1 MATQL
6 NMPQMGYDM
15 EEGTVIRWLVDEGS
29 DVAIGDAVAE
39 IETDKAAVDFESPVA
54 GVLLKVL
61 VAEGTTVPVGET
73 IAIVGD
79 AGEDPAAAAAPEP
92 GEADS
97 TDEPDEV
104 PVDPPEAEAPV
115 QSAPEPQVPE
125 PQQERTA
132 MFEDN
137 LRASPVARKL
147 AEERGIDLSLIK
159 GTGPGGRIT
168 RDDVLSFAPEPDEP
182 EPEVAEEAPA
192 EEAAEPEAEMA
203 EEEAPAE
210 EVAEPEAA
218 VEEEA
223 AAEESAEPEAA
234 MEEGPAAEDA
244 DEPEPRWRKSPQP
257 TSPEAAMEEEPAAED
272 ADEPEAAMEEE
283 PAAEDADEPEAAIEE
298 EPAAE
303 DADEPEA
310 AMEEEPAAED
320 ADEPEAAMEEE
331 TAVEEEEAP
340 VEEAEPEDIVPLTRM
355 RRQIARVTVRS
366 KQETPH
372 YYVSAEIDMTE
383 AMSLRKQINA
393 SLEAEGVHVT
403 VNDLVIKA
411 CATALGLHPKFNAS
425 YTDDGIRMND
435 NIDIGIAIAQE
446 AGLIVPAV
454 MGCGG
459 KSLREVSA
467 ASKDVISRANG
478 GTLSAEEY
486 TGGTFSISNM
496 GMFDITSFVAIIL
509 PPQSAMLAVG
519 SVAERAVVRDGKVTV
534 ASIMNATLS
543 ADHRVSDGAEGARF
557 ILEIKRLL
565 ENPLSLV
572 V

>member
-1 MATQL
+1 
-6 NMPQMGYDM
+6 
-15 EEGTVIRWLVDEGS
+15 
-29 DVAIGDAVAE
+29 
-39 IETDKAAVDFESPVA
+39 
-54 GVLLKVL
+54 
-61 VAEGTTVPVGET
+61 
-73 IAIVGD
+73 
-79 AGEDPAAAAAPEP
+79 
-92 GEADS
+92 
-97 TDEPDEV
+97 
-104 PVDPPEAEAPV
+104 
-115 QSAPEPQVPE
+115 
-125 PQQERTA
+125 
-132 MFEDN
+132 
-137 LRASPVARKL
+137 
-147 AEERGIDLSLIK
+147 
-159 GTGPGGRIT
+159 
-168 RDDVLSFAPEPDEP
+168 
-182 EPEVAEEAPA
+182 
-192 EEAAEPEAEMA
+192 MA

-210 EVAEPEAA
+210 EAAAPEA
-218 VEEEA
+218 E
-223 AAEESAEPEAA
+223 
-234 MEEGPAAEDA
+234 
-244 DEPEPRWRKSPQP
+244 
-257 TSPEAAMEEEPAAED
+257 
-272 ADEPEAAMEEE
+272 
-283 PAAEDADEPEAAIEE
+283 I
-298 EPAAE
+298 
-303 DADEPEA
+303 
-310 AMEEEPAAED
+310 
-320 ADEPEAAMEEE
+320 
-331 TAVEEEEAP
+331 EEEAP
-340 VEEAEPEDIVPLTRM
+340 AEEPTEPEAEMEEEAPAEAEVTEEAPAEEEAEPEPGNIEPLTRM

-393 SLEAEGVHVT
+393 SLEAEGVRVT

-425 YTDDGIRMND
+425 YSDEGIRMND

-454 MGCGG
+454 MDCGG
-459 KSLREVSA
+459 KGLREVSA

-519 SVAERAVVRDGKVTV
+519 SVTERAVVCDGEVTV
-534 ASIMNATLS
+534 ASMMNATLS

>member
-1 MATQL
+1 
-6 NMPQMGYDM
+6 MP
-15 EEGTVIRWLVDEGS
+15 EEEAPADETAGPE
-29 DVAIGDAVAE
+29 AEMPEEEAPAEEAAEPVAE
-39 IETDKAAVDFESPVA
+39 IE
-54 GVLLKVL
+54 
-61 VAEGTTVPVGET
+61 
-73 IAIVGD
+73 
-79 AGEDPAAAAAPEP
+79 
-92 GEADS
+92 
-97 TDEPDEV
+97 
-104 PVDPPEAEAPV
+104 
-115 QSAPEPQVPE
+115 
-125 PQQERTA
+125 
-132 MFEDN
+132 
-137 LRASPVARKL
+137 
-147 AEERGIDLSLIK
+147 
-159 GTGPGGRIT
+159 
-168 RDDVLSFAPEPDEP
+168 
-182 EPEVAEEAPA
+182 EEAPA
-192 EEAAEPEAEMA
+192 EEAAEPEAEM

-210 EVAEPEAA
+210 EPAEPEPEVAA
-218 VEEEA
+218 EA
-223 AAEESAEPEAA
+223 AGE
-234 MEEGPAAEDA
+234 M
-244 DEPEPRWRKSPQP
+244 
-257 TSPEAAMEEEPAAED
+257 
-272 ADEPEAAMEEE
+272 
-283 PAAEDADEPEAAIEE
+283 
-298 EPAAE
+298 
-303 DADEPEA
+303 
-310 AMEEEPAAED
+310 
-320 ADEPEAAMEEE
+320 
-331 TAVEEEEAP
+331 
-340 VEEAEPEDIVPLTRM
+340 VPLTRM

-393 SLEAEGVHVT
+393 SLEAEGVRVT

-425 YTDDGIRMND
+425 YSDDGIRMND

-459 KSLREVSA
+459 KSLRETSA

-534 ASIMNATLS
+534 ASMMNTTLS

>member
-15 EEGTVIRWLVDEGS
+15 EEGTVIRWLVQEGS

-79 AGEDPAAAAAPEP
+79 AGEDPAAAAAPPEP
-92 GEADS
+92 EEADS
-97 TDEPDEV
+97 TDEPDEAADDA
-104 PVDPPEAEAPV
+104 PAEETPV
-115 QSAPEPQVPE
+115 QSAAEPQAPE

-147 AEERGIDLSLIK
+147 ADEQGIDLSLIK

-168 RDDVLSFAPEPDEP
+168 RDDVLSFAPEPEEP
-182 EPEVAEEAPA
+182 EPQVEEEAPA
-192 EEAAEPEAEMA
+192 EEAAEPEAEMEQEA
-203 EEEAPAE
+203 PAEEAAEPEPEAEMEEEAPAE
-210 EVAEPEAA
+210 EA
-218 VEEEA
+218 
-223 AAEESAEPEAA
+223 
-234 MEEGPAAEDA
+234 
-244 DEPEPRWRKSPQP
+244 
-257 TSPEAAMEEEPAAED
+257 T
-272 ADEPEAAMEEE
+272 EPEAAMEEE
-283 PAAEDADEPEAAIEE
+283 APAEEAPEPEAEMEQEAPAEE
-298 EPAAE
+298 AA
-303 DADEPEA
+303 EPEA
-310 AMEEEPAAED
+310 EM
-320 ADEPEAAMEEE
+320 
-331 TAVEEEEAP
+331 EEEAP
-340 VEEAEPEDIVPLTRM
+340 AEEAAEPEPEMAEEAPAEEEPEPENIAPLSRM

-383 AMSLRKQINA
+383 AMSLRKQINS

-425 YTDDGIRMND
+425 YSDDGIRMNED
-435 NIDIGIAIAQE
+435 IDIGIAIAQE

-519 SVAERAVVRDGKVTV
+519 SVAERPVVRDGKVEV
-534 ASIMNATLS
+534 ASIMNVTLS

-557 ILEIKRLL
+557 ILEVKRLL

>member
-1 MATQL
+1 
-6 NMPQMGYDM
+6 MPQMGYDM
-15 EEGTVIRWLVDEGS
+15 EEGTVIRWLVEEGAE
-29 DVAIGDAVAE
+29 VALGDAVAE

-79 AGEDPAAAAAPEP
+79 AGEDLAAMDSASED
-92 GEADS
+92 EADS
-97 TDEPDEV
+97 TD
-104 PVDPPEAEAPV
+104 DPEDGVTDAPAAEMAP
-115 QSAPEPQVPE
+115 QSAREPQI
-125 PQQERTA
+125 ERTA

-147 AEERGIDLSLIK
+147 AEEQGIDLSLIK

-168 RDDVLSFAPEPDEP
+168 RDDVLSFTPEPDEP
-182 EPEVAEEAPA
+182 EEEMAEEAPA

-210 EVAEPEAA
+210 EAAEPEPEMAEEEAPAEEAAEPEAEMA
-218 VEEEA
+218 EEEA
-223 AAEESAEPEAA
+223 PAEEAAEPEAEMA
-234 MEEGPAAEDA
+234 
-244 DEPEPRWRKSPQP
+244 
-257 TSPEAAMEEEPAAED
+257 
-272 ADEPEAAMEEE
+272 
-283 PAAEDADEPEAAIEE
+283 
-298 EPAAE
+298 
-303 DADEPEA
+303 
-310 AMEEEPAAED
+310 
-320 ADEPEAAMEEE
+320 
-331 TAVEEEEAP
+331 EEEAP
-340 VEEAEPEDIVPLTRM
+340 AEEAAEPEAEMADEEAPAEEAAEPEAEMAEEEAPAEEAAEPEAEMAEEEAPAEEAAEPETEMAEEEAPAEEAEPGPEAETVEEAAGEMVPLTRM

-383 AMSLRKQINA
+383 AMSLRQQINA
-393 SLEAEGVHVT
+393 SLEAEGVRVT

-411 CATALGLHPKFNAS
+411 CATALKLHPKFNAS
-425 YTDDGIRMND
+425 YSDDGIQMNK
-435 NIDIGIAIAQE
+435 NIDIGIAIAQK

-454 MGCGG
+454 MDCGG
-459 KSLREVSA
+459 KGLREVSA

-519 SVAERAVVRDGKVTV
+519 SVTERAVVRNGQVTV
-534 ASIMNATLS
+534 ASMMNATLS

>member
-1 MATQL
+1 
-6 NMPQMGYDM
+6 MPQMGYDM
-15 EEGTVIRWLVDEGS
+15 EEGTVIRWLIEEGAE
-29 DVAIGDAVAE
+29 VALGDAVAE

-79 AGEDPAAAAAPEP
+79 AGEDPTVTDSAPEETEPAAAPDDSA
-92 GEADS
+92 ADA
-97 TDEPDEV
+97 PA
-104 PVDPPEAEAPV
+104 AETAP
-115 QSAPEPQVPE
+115 QSAAEPQAE

-147 AEERGIDLSLIK
+147 AEEQGIDLSLIK

-168 RDDVLSFAPEPDEP
+168 RDDVLSFAPEPEEP
-182 EPEVAEEAPA
+182 EPEMEEEAPAEAAAEPVAEMEEEEAPA
-192 EEAAEPEAEMA
+192 EEAAEPEAEMPEEEAPAEAAAEPVAEMA

-210 EVAEPEAA
+210 AAAEPVAEMPE
-218 VEEEA
+218 EEAPAEA
-223 AAEESAEPEAA
+223 AAEPVAEMPEEEAPAEVAAEPV
-234 MEEGPAAEDA
+234 AE
-244 DEPEPRWRKSPQP
+244 
-257 TSPEAAMEEEPAAED
+257 
-272 ADEPEAAMEEE
+272 
-283 PAAEDADEPEAAIEE
+283 IEE
-298 EPAAE
+298 EAPAEEAAE
-303 DADEPEA
+303 PV
-310 AMEEEPAAED
+310 AE
-320 ADEPEAAMEEE
+320 M
-331 TAVEEEEAP
+331 EEEEAP
-340 VEEAEPEDIVPLTRM
+340 AEDAAEPEVEEEAPAEEEAEVAEEPAGEMVPLTRM

-383 AMSLRKQINA
+383 AMSLRQQINS
-393 SLEAEGVHVT
+393 SLEAEGVRVT

-425 YTDDGIRMND
+425 YSDDGIWMND

-454 MGCGG
+454 MDCGG
-459 KSLREVSA
+459 KSLRQISA

-519 SVAERAVVRDGKVTV
+519 SVTERAVVRGGKVTV
-534 ASIMNATLS
+534 ASVMNTTLS

>member
-15 EEGTVIRWLVDEGS
+15 EEGTVIRWLVEEGAE
-29 DVAIGDAVAE
+29 VAMGDAVAE

-73 IAIVGD
+73 IAVVGD
-79 AGEDPAAAAAPEP
+79 AGEDPMAVAADSEGEAGPTDAPDDSVAETPAAEPAAP
-92 GEADS
+92 
-97 TDEPDEV
+97 
-104 PVDPPEAEAPV
+104 
-115 QSAPEPQVPE
+115 SAPE

-147 AEERGIDLSLIK
+147 AEEQGIDLSLIK

-182 EPEVAEEAPA
+182 EPSIKEEAPTEPAAEPEAEIAEEAPVEETAEPEAEMEEEAPAEDADEPEAEMPEEEAPAEEAPEPGAEMEEEAPAEEAPEPGAEMPEEEAPA
-192 EEAAEPEAEMA
+192 EEAAEPEAEIEAPAEEAPEPVAEM

-210 EVAEPEAA
+210 EAPEPEAEVA
-218 VEEEA
+218 AEA
-223 AAEESAEPEAA
+223 AGE
-234 MEEGPAAEDA
+234 M
-244 DEPEPRWRKSPQP
+244 
-257 TSPEAAMEEEPAAED
+257 
-272 ADEPEAAMEEE
+272 
-283 PAAEDADEPEAAIEE
+283 
-298 EPAAE
+298 
-303 DADEPEA
+303 
-310 AMEEEPAAED
+310 
-320 ADEPEAAMEEE
+320 
-331 TAVEEEEAP
+331 
-340 VEEAEPEDIVPLTRM
+340 VPLTRM

-383 AMSLRKQINA
+383 AMSLRQQINS
-393 SLEAEGVHVT
+393 SLEAEGVRVT

-425 YTDDGIRMND
+425 YSDDGIRMND

-454 MGCGG
+454 MDCGG
-459 KSLREVSA
+459 KSLRETSA

-534 ASIMNATLS
+534 ASMMNTTLS

>member
-15 EEGTVIRWLVDEGS
+15 EEGTVIRWLVEEGA
-29 DVAIGDAVAE
+29 DVALGDAVAE

-73 IAIVGD
+73 IAVVGD
-79 AGEDPAAAAAPEP
+79 AGEDPMAVAADSEGEAGPTDAPDDSVSDAPAAEPAAP
-92 GEADS
+92 
-97 TDEPDEV
+97 
-104 PVDPPEAEAPV
+104 
-115 QSAPEPQVPE
+115 SASEPQAAE

-147 AEERGIDLSLIK
+147 AEEQGIDLSLIK

-168 RDDVLSFAPEPDEP
+168 RDDVLSFAPEPEEPEPAMDEETADEPVSEMEEEEAPAEDSAEPEAETEEEAPAEEPAEPVAEIEEEAPAEDTAEP
-182 EPEVAEEAPA
+182 EPEAEMPEEEAPA
-192 EEAAEPEAEMA
+192 EEADEPGAEM

-210 EVAEPEAA
+210 EADEPGAEMPEEEAPAEEPAEPEA
-218 VEEEA
+218 
-223 AAEESAEPEAA
+223 
-234 MEEGPAAEDA
+234 
-244 DEPEPRWRKSPQP
+244 
-257 TSPEAAMEEEPAAED
+257 
-272 ADEPEAAMEEE
+272 
-283 PAAEDADEPEAAIEE
+283 
-298 EPAAE
+298 
-303 DADEPEA
+303 
-310 AMEEEPAAED
+310 
-320 ADEPEAAMEEE
+320 E
-331 TAVEEEEAP
+331 TEEEAP
-340 VEEAEPEDIVPLTRM
+340 AEEEAEPEPEVEAEAAGEMVPLTRM

-393 SLEAEGVHVT
+393 SLEAEGVRIT

-425 YTDDGIRMND
+425 YSDDGIRMND

-454 MGCGG
+454 MDCGG
-459 KSLREVSA
+459 KSLRETSA

-534 ASIMNATLS
+534 ASVMNTTLS

>member
-1 MATQL
+1 
-6 NMPQMGYDM
+6 MPQMGYDM
-15 EEGTVIRWLVDEGS
+15 EEGTVIRWLVEEGAE
-29 DVAIGDAVAE
+29 VALGDAVAE

-54 GVLLKVL
+54 GVVLKIL

-79 AGEDPAAAAAPEP
+79 AGEDLTATDSAPDDSAADAPAVE
-92 GEADS
+92 
-97 TDEPDEV
+97 TDP
-104 PVDPPEAEAPV
+104 
-115 QSAPEPQVPE
+115 QSAPE

-147 AEERGIDLSLIK
+147 AEEQGIDLSLIK

-168 RDDVLSFAPEPDEP
+168 RDDVLSFAPEPEEP
-182 EPEVAEEAPA
+182 EPEMKEEAAAEPVAEMAEEEAPAEEAAEPVAEMEEEAPA
-192 EEAAEPEAEMA
+192 EEAAEPEAEMEEEEAPAEDAAEPEAVMEEEAPAEDAAEPEAVMEEEAPAEEAAKPEAEMEEEEAPAKDAAEPEAVMA

-210 EVAEPEAA
+210 DAAEPEA
-218 VEEEA
+218 V
-223 AAEESAEPEAA
+223 
-234 MEEGPAAEDA
+234 M
-244 DEPEPRWRKSPQP
+244 
-257 TSPEAAMEEEPAAED
+257 
-272 ADEPEAAMEEE
+272 
-283 PAAEDADEPEAAIEE
+283 
-298 EPAAE
+298 
-303 DADEPEA
+303 
-310 AMEEEPAAED
+310 
-320 ADEPEAAMEEE
+320 
-331 TAVEEEEAP
+331 
-340 VEEAEPEDIVPLTRM
+340 VPLTRM

-383 AMSLRKQINA
+383 AMSLRQQINS
-393 SLEAEGVHVT
+393 SLEAEGVRIT

-425 YTDDGIRMND
+425 YSDDGILMNE

-454 MGCGG
+454 MGCRG
-459 KSLREVSA
+459 KSLRQVSA

-478 GTLSAEEY
+478 GMLSAEEY

-519 SVAERAVVRDGKVTV
+519 SVADRAVVRDGKVTV
-534 ASIMNATLS
+534 ASVMNTTLS

>member
-1 MATQL
+1 
-6 NMPQMGYDM
+6 MPQMGYDM
-15 EEGTVIRWLVDEGS
+15 EEGTVIRWLVEEGS

-79 AGEDPAAAAAPEP
+79 AVEDPAAAAAPEP
-92 GEADS
+92 EEADS
-97 TDEPDEV
+97 TGEPDGHAADA
-104 PVDPPEAEAPV
+104 PASEAPV
-115 QSAPEPQVPE
+115 QSAAEPRDPE

-132 MFEDN
+132 MIEDN

-147 AEERGIDLSLIK
+147 AEEQDIDLSLIK

-168 RDDVLSFAPEPDEP
+168 RDDVLSFTPEPEEP
-182 EPEVAEEAPA
+182 EPEAAEEEAPTEETAEPAAEMDEEAPAEESAEPVVEMDEEAPA
-192 EEAAEPEAEMA
+192 EEAAEPAAEM

-210 EVAEPEAA
+210 ESAEAEA
-218 VEEEA
+218 EEEEPP
-223 AAEESAEPEAA
+223 AAEAAEPEAA
-234 MEEGPAAEDA
+234 MEEEAPAEDA
-244 DEPEPRWRKSPQP
+244 
-257 TSPEAAMEEEPAAED
+257 AEPAAEIEEETP
-272 ADEPEAAMEEE
+272 AEEAPEPEA
-283 PAAEDADEPEAAIEE
+283 
-298 EPAAE
+298 
-303 DADEPEA
+303 
-310 AMEEEPAAED
+310 
-320 ADEPEAAMEEE
+320 
-331 TAVEEEEAP
+331 EEEEAP
-340 VEEAEPEDIVPLTRM
+340 DAEEAAPENITPLTRM

-372 YYVSAEIDMTE
+372 YYVSAEIDMTG
-383 AMSLRKQINA
+383 AMSLRKQINS
-393 SLEAEGVHVT
+393 SLESEGVHVT

-435 NIDIGIAIAQE
+435 NIDVGIAIAQE

-454 MGCGG
+454 MDCGG
-459 KSLREVSA
+459 KSLRDVSA

>member
-15 EEGTVIRWLVDEGS
+15 EEGTVIRWLVEEGS

-92 GEADS
+92 EEADS
-97 TDEPDEV
+97 TGEPQGDAV
-104 PVDPPEAEAPV
+104 GAPAAETPV
-115 QSAPEPQVPE
+115 QSAAEPQDPE

-132 MFEDN
+132 MVEDN
-137 LRASPVARKL
+137 FRASPVARKL
-147 AEERGIDLSLIK
+147 AEEQGIDLSLIK

-168 RDDVLSFAPEPDEP
+168 RDDVLSFEP
-182 EPEVAEEAPA
+182 EPEEEAAEPAAEMAEEEAPADEATEPEAEVVEEEEAPA

-218 VEEEA
+218 TEEEA
-223 AAEESAEPEAA
+223 PAEEAPEPAAEMPEEEAPAEEAPEPAAEMPEGEAPAEEVAEPEAE
-234 MEEGPAAEDA
+234 MVDEEAPAEA
-244 DEPEPRWRKSPQP
+244 PEPD
-257 TSPEAAMEEEPAAED
+257 AEM
-272 ADEPEAAMEEE
+272 P
-283 PAAEDADEPEAAIEE
+283 
-298 EPAAE
+298 
-303 DADEPEA
+303 
-310 AMEEEPAAED
+310 
-320 ADEPEAAMEEE
+320 
-331 TAVEEEEAP
+331 EEEAP
-340 VEEAEPEDIVPLTRM
+340 AEAPEPEAEMPEEEPTEEVAVLEAEEAAPENIAPLTRM

-372 YYVSAEIDMTE
+372 YYVSAEIDMTG

-459 KSLREVSA
+459 KSLRDVSA

-519 SVAERAVVRDGKVTV
+519 SVAERAVVRDGEVSV

>member
-1 MATQL
+1 
-6 NMPQMGYDM
+6 MPQMGYDM
-15 EEGTVIRWLVDEGS
+15 EEGTVIRWLVEEGA
-29 DVAIGDAVAE
+29 DVAMGDAVAE

-73 IAIVGD
+73 IAVVGD
-79 AGEDPAAAAAPEP
+79 AGEDPMAVAADSEGEAGPTDAPDDSVSDAPAAEPAAP
-92 GEADS
+92 
-97 TDEPDEV
+97 
-104 PVDPPEAEAPV
+104 
-115 QSAPEPQVPE
+115 SASEPQAAE

-147 AEERGIDLSLIK
+147 AEEQGIDLSLIK

-182 EPEVAEEAPA
+182 EPSIEEEAPTEPAAEPEAEIAEEAPVEEADEPEAEMEQEAPAEEAPEPEAEIKEEAPAEEAPEPEAEMPEEEAPAEEAPEPGTEMPEEEAPA
-192 EEAAEPEAEMA
+192 EEAAEPEAEI

-210 EVAEPEAA
+210 EAPEPVAEMEEEAPAEEAPEA
-218 VEEEA
+218 EA
-223 AAEESAEPEAA
+223 AAEAA
-234 MEEGPAAEDA
+234 GEM
-244 DEPEPRWRKSPQP
+244 
-257 TSPEAAMEEEPAAED
+257 
-272 ADEPEAAMEEE
+272 
-283 PAAEDADEPEAAIEE
+283 
-298 EPAAE
+298 
-303 DADEPEA
+303 
-310 AMEEEPAAED
+310 
-320 ADEPEAAMEEE
+320 
-331 TAVEEEEAP
+331 
-340 VEEAEPEDIVPLTRM
+340 VPLTRM

-383 AMSLRKQINA
+383 AMSLRQQINS
-393 SLEAEGVHVT
+393 SLEAEGVRIT

-425 YTDDGIRMND
+425 YSDDGIRMND

-459 KSLREVSA
+459 KSLRETSA

-534 ASIMNATLS
+534 ASVMNTTLS

>member
-1 MATQL
+1 
-6 NMPQMGYDM
+6 MGYDM
-15 EEGTVIRWLVDEGS
+15 EEGTVIRWLVEEGAE
-29 DVAIGDAVAE
+29 VALGDAVAE

-73 IAIVGD
+73 IAVVGD
-79 AGEDPAAAAAPEP
+79 AGEDPDAAAAPSQDE
-92 GEADS
+92 GDS
-97 TDEPDEV
+97 TNTPGDTV
-104 PVDPPEAEAPV
+104 VEAPAPEPAV
-115 QSAPEPQVPE
+115 QSAQEPQPE

-147 AEERGIDLSLIK
+147 AEEQGIDLSLIK

-168 RDDVLSFAPEPDEP
+168 RDDVLSFVPEPDEP
-182 EPEVAEEAPA
+182 EPDI
-192 EEAAEPEAEMA
+192 

-210 EVAEPEAA
+210 EPTEPAAE

-223 AAEESAEPEAA
+223 PAEEPSEPEAELEEEAPAEEPAEPEV
-234 MEEGPAAEDA
+234 EV
-244 DEPEPRWRKSPQP
+244 
-257 TSPEAAMEEEPAAED
+257 EEEAPAEEPS
-272 ADEPEAAMEEE
+272 EPEAEL
-283 PAAEDADEPEAAIEE
+283 
-298 EPAAE
+298 
-303 DADEPEA
+303 
-310 AMEEEPAAED
+310 
-320 ADEPEAAMEEE
+320 
-331 TAVEEEEAP
+331 EAP
-340 VEEAEPEDIVPLTRM
+340 VEEAEPEVAEVGAVRDSETAARYDPSGVEVTPLSRM

-393 SLEAEGVHVT
+393 SLEAEGVRVT

-454 MGCGG
+454 MDCGG

-467 ASKDVISRANG
+467 ASKDVIGRANG

-519 SVAERAVVRDGKVTV
+519 SVTERAVVCDGKVTV
-534 ASIMNATLS
+534 ASMMNATLS

>member
-15 EEGTVIRWLVDEGS
+15 EEGTVIRWLVEEGAE
-29 DVAIGDAVAE
+29 VALGDAVAE

-54 GVLLKVL
+54 GVVLKIL

-79 AGEDPAAAAAPEP
+79 AGEDLTATDSAPDDSAADAPAVE
-92 GEADS
+92 
-97 TDEPDEV
+97 TDP
-104 PVDPPEAEAPV
+104 
-115 QSAPEPQVPE
+115 QSAPEPQL
-125 PQQERTA
+125 ERTA

-147 AEERGIDLSLIK
+147 AEEQGIDLSLIK

-168 RDDVLSFAPEPDEP
+168 RDDVLSFAPEPEEP
-182 EPEVAEEAPA
+182 EPEMK
-192 EEAAEPEAEMA
+192 EEAAAEPVAEMA

-210 EVAEPEAA
+210 DAAEPEA
-218 VEEEA
+218 V
-223 AAEESAEPEAA
+223 
-234 MEEGPAAEDA
+234 M
-244 DEPEPRWRKSPQP
+244 
-257 TSPEAAMEEEPAAED
+257 
-272 ADEPEAAMEEE
+272 
-283 PAAEDADEPEAAIEE
+283 
-298 EPAAE
+298 
-303 DADEPEA
+303 
-310 AMEEEPAAED
+310 
-320 ADEPEAAMEEE
+320 
-331 TAVEEEEAP
+331 
-340 VEEAEPEDIVPLTRM
+340 VPLTRM

-383 AMSLRKQINA
+383 AMSLRQQINS
-393 SLEAEGVHVT
+393 SLEAEGVRIT

-425 YTDDGIRMND
+425 YSDDGILMNE

-454 MGCGG
+454 MGCRG
-459 KSLREVSA
+459 KSLRQVSA

-478 GTLSAEEY
+478 GTLTAEEY

-519 SVAERAVVRDGKVTV
+519 SVADRAVVRDGKVTV
-534 ASIMNATLS
+534 ASVMNTTLS

-557 ILEIKRLL
+557 ILEIKRIL

>member
-15 EEGTVIRWLVDEGS
+15 EEGTVIRWLVEEGS

-79 AGEDPAAAAAPEP
+79 AGEDPAAAAVPAAPGPE
-92 GEADS
+92 EADS
-97 TDEPDEV
+97 TDEPAGDAA
-104 PVDPPEAEAPV
+104 DAPV
-115 QSAPEPQVPE
+115 PETPAPSPSE
-125 PQQERTA
+125 PQQERTT

-147 AEERGIDLSLIK
+147 AEEQDIDLSLIK

-168 RDDVLSFAPEPDEP
+168 RDDVLSFVPEPEEP
-182 EPEVAEEAPA
+182 EPEVAEEEAPAEDAAEPEAEMEEEAPVEEAAEPTAEVAEEEAPAEDTAEPAAEVAEEEAPA
-192 EEAAEPEAEMA
+192 EEAAEPTAEVTEEEAPSEEAEEPAAEDEAPAEEAEEPEPEEA

-210 EVAEPEAA
+210 EP
-218 VEEEA
+218 
-223 AAEESAEPEAA
+223 
-234 MEEGPAAEDA
+234 
-244 DEPEPRWRKSPQP
+244 
-257 TSPEAAMEEEPAAED
+257 EEPAAE
-272 ADEPEAAMEEE
+272 M
-283 PAAEDADEPEAAIEE
+283 
-298 EPAAE
+298 
-303 DADEPEA
+303 
-310 AMEEEPAAED
+310 
-320 ADEPEAAMEEE
+320 
-331 TAVEEEEAP
+331 EEEAP
-340 VEEAEPEDIVPLTRM
+340 AEEEAASENIVPLSRM

-372 YYVSAEIDMTE
+372 YYVSAEIDMTH
-383 AMSLRKQINA
+383 AMSLRKQINS
-393 SLEAEGVHVT
+393 SLESEGVHVT

-425 YTDDGIRMND
+425 YSDDGIRMND
-435 NIDIGIAIAQE
+435 NIDVGIAIAQE

-454 MGCGG
+454 MDCGG
-459 KSLREVSA
+459 KSLRDVSA

>member
-15 EEGTVIRWLVDEGS
+15 EEGTVIRWLVQEGS

-73 IAIVGD
+73 IAIVGE
-79 AGEDPAAAAAPEP
+79 AGEDPAAVGPATEEEPEPAGTPEDSVTEEPAAEAAPET
-92 GEADS
+92 A
-97 TDEPDEV
+97 
-104 PVDPPEAEAPV
+104 
-115 QSAPEPQVPE
+115 PE

-147 AEERGIDLSLIK
+147 AEEQDIDLSLIK

-182 EPEVAEEAPA
+182 EPQVEEEAQAEEAPEPEAAMEEEAPAEEAPEPEAAMEEEAPAEEAPEPEAAMEEEAPAEEAPEPEAAMEEEAPAEEAPEPEAAMEEEAPAEEAPEPEAAMEEEAPA
-192 EEAAEPEAEMA
+192 EEAAEPEAEM

-210 EVAEPEAA
+210 EAP
-218 VEEEA
+218 
-223 AAEESAEPEAA
+223 
-234 MEEGPAAEDA
+234 
-244 DEPEPRWRKSPQP
+244 
-257 TSPEAAMEEEPAAED
+257 
-272 ADEPEAAMEEE
+272 EPEAAMEEE
-283 PAAEDADEPEAAIEE
+283 APA
-298 EPAAE
+298 
-303 DADEPEA
+303 
-310 AMEEEPAAED
+310 
-320 ADEPEAAMEEE
+320 
-331 TAVEEEEAP
+331 EEAP
-340 VEEAEPEDIVPLTRM
+340 EPEVEEAPEEAEPENIAPLSRM

-383 AMSLRKQINA
+383 AMSLRRQINS

-425 YTDDGIRMND
+425 YSDDGIRMNED
-435 NIDIGIAIAQE
+435 IDIGIAIAQE

-519 SVAERAVVRDGKVTV
+519 SVAERAVVRGGKVEV

>member
-1 MATQL
+1 
-6 NMPQMGYDM
+6 MGYDM
-15 EEGTVIRWLVDEGS
+15 EEGTVIRWLVEEGAA
-29 DVAIGDAVAE
+29 VALGDAVAE

-73 IAIVGD
+73 IAVVGD
-79 AGEDPAAAAAPEP
+79 AGEDPDAAAAPSQDE
-92 GEADS
+92 GDS
-97 TDEPDEV
+97 TEAPDDGPADAPAPEP
-104 PVDPPEAEAPV
+104 PV
-115 QSAPEPQVPE
+115 QSAPEPQPE

-147 AEERGIDLSLIK
+147 AEEQGIDLSLIK

-168 RDDVLSFAPEPDEP
+168 RDDVLSFVPEPDEP
-182 EPEVAEEAPA
+182 EPDI
-192 EEAAEPEAEMA
+192 

-210 EVAEPEAA
+210 EPTEPAAE

-223 AAEESAEPEAA
+223 PAEEPTEPEAELEEEAPAEEPAEPE
-234 MEEGPAAEDA
+234 
-244 DEPEPRWRKSPQP
+244 
-257 TSPEAAMEEEPAAED
+257 
-272 ADEPEAAMEEE
+272 
-283 PAAEDADEPEAAIEE
+283 
-298 EPAAE
+298 
-303 DADEPEA
+303 
-310 AMEEEPAAED
+310 
-320 ADEPEAAMEEE
+320 
-331 TAVEEEEAP
+331 VEEEEAPAEEPVAPEAEVEEDAP
-340 VEEAEPEDIVPLTRM
+340 VEEAEPEVAEVGAVRDSETAARYDPSGVEVTPLSRM

-393 SLEAEGVHVT
+393 SLEAEGVRVT
-403 VNDLVIKA
+403 VNDLVIKT

-454 MGCGG
+454 MDCGG

-467 ASKDVISRANG
+467 ASKDVIGRANG

-519 SVAERAVVRDGKVTV
+519 SVTERAVVCDGKVTV
-534 ASIMNATLS
+534 ASMMNATLS

>member
-15 EEGTVIRWLVDEGS
+15 EEGTVIRWLVEEGAE
-29 DVAIGDAVAE
+29 VALGDAVAE

-61 VAEGTTVPVGET
+61 VAEGTTVPVGDT
-73 IAIVGD
+73 IAVVGD
-79 AGEDPAAAAAPEP
+79 AGEDPAAAGSASEDEADATDDDGAADAPAPEP
-92 GEADS
+92 A
-97 TDEPDEV
+97 
-104 PVDPPEAEAPV
+104 A
-115 QSAPEPQVPE
+115 QSAPEPQPE

-147 AEERGIDLSLIK
+147 AEEQDIDLSLIK

-168 RDDVLSFAPEPDEP
+168 RDDVLSFVPEPDEP
-182 EPEVAEEAPA
+182 EIEEEAPAAEAAPEPEAEIEEEAPAVEAAPEPEAEIEEEAPATEAVPEPEAEMEEEAPAEEAVPEPEPEVEEEAPA
-192 EEAAEPEAEMA
+192 EEAAAPVAEI
-203 EEEAPAE
+203 EEEAPAILGGKDHSTVLHAYSRISSE
-210 EVAEPEAA
+210 MDTEPAPADEAAEP
-218 VEEEA
+218 
-223 AAEESAEPEAA
+223 
-234 MEEGPAAEDA
+234 
-244 DEPEPRWRKSPQP
+244 
-257 TSPEAAMEEEPAAED
+257 
-272 ADEPEAAMEEE
+272 DEPEAEVDEA
-283 PAAEDADEPEAAIEE
+283 PADEPAGRVS
-298 EPAAE
+298 
-303 DADEPEA
+303 DS
-310 AMEEEPAAED
+310 
-320 ADEPEAAMEEE
+320 
-331 TAVEEEEAP
+331 EAP
-340 VEEAEPEDIVPLTRM
+340 GVYDPGPAPENIAPLSRM

-372 YYVSAEIDMTE
+372 YYVSAEIDMTG
-383 AMSLRKQINA
+383 AMSLREQINS
-393 SLEAEGVHVT
+393 SLEAEGVRVT

-425 YTDDGIRMND
+425 YTDDGIRMNED
-435 NIDIGIAIAQE
+435 IDIGIAIAQE

-454 MGCGG
+454 MDCGG

-519 SVAERAVVRDGKVTV
+519 SVTERPVVCDGKVTV
-534 ASIMNATLS
+534 ASMMNATLS

>member
-1 MATQL
+1 MA
-6 NMPQMGYDM
+6 
-15 EEGTVIRWLVDEGS
+15 EEE
-29 DVAIGDAVAE
+29 APAE
-39 IETDKAAVDFESPVA
+39 ES
-54 GVLLKVL
+54 
-61 VAEGTTVPVGET
+61 AE
-73 IAIVGD
+73 
-79 AGEDPAAAAAPEP
+79 PAAEM
-92 GEADS
+92 E
-97 TDEPDEV
+97 
-104 PVDPPEAEAPV
+104 
-115 QSAPEPQVPE
+115 
-125 PQQERTA
+125 
-132 MFEDN
+132 
-137 LRASPVARKL
+137 
-147 AEERGIDLSLIK
+147 
-159 GTGPGGRIT
+159 
-168 RDDVLSFAPEPDEP
+168 
-182 EPEVAEEAPA
+182 EEAPA
-192 EEAAEPEAEMA
+192 EEAAEPAAEMEEEEAPADEVAEPAAEVA

-210 EVAEPEAA
+210 EVAEPAAEVAEEEAPA
-218 VEEEA
+218 EPLAESQAEEEEEEPPAEEEA
-223 AAEESAEPEAA
+223 APEN
-234 MEEGPAAEDA
+234 
-244 DEPEPRWRKSPQP
+244 
-257 TSPEAAMEEEPAAED
+257 
-272 ADEPEAAMEEE
+272 
-283 PAAEDADEPEAAIEE
+283 
-298 EPAAE
+298 
-303 DADEPEA
+303 
-310 AMEEEPAAED
+310 
-320 ADEPEAAMEEE
+320 
-331 TAVEEEEAP
+331 
-340 VEEAEPEDIVPLTRM
+340 IVPLTRM

-372 YYVSAEIDMTE
+372 YYVSAEIDMTG
-383 AMSLRKQINA
+383 AMSLRKQINS
-393 SLEAEGVHVT
+393 SLESEGVHVT

-435 NIDIGIAIAQE
+435 NIDVGIAIAQE

-454 MGCGG
+454 MDCGG
-459 KSLREVSA
+459 KSLRDVSA

>member
-1 MATQL
+1 
-6 NMPQMGYDM
+6 MGYDM
-15 EEGTVIRWLVDEGS
+15 EEGTVIRWLVEEGAE
-29 DVAIGDAVAE
+29 VALGDAVAE

-79 AGEDPAAAAAPEP
+79 AGEDPDAAVAPSQD
-92 GEADS
+92 EADS
-97 TDEPDEV
+97 TDAPGDTVADAPAPEP
-104 PVDPPEAEAPV
+104 PV
-115 QSAPEPQVPE
+115 QSAPEPQPE

-147 AEERGIDLSLIK
+147 AEEQGIDLSLIK

-168 RDDVLSFAPEPDEP
+168 RDDVLSFVPEPDEP
-182 EPEVAEEAPA
+182 EPDIVEEAPAEEPAAEPEVQVEEEAPA
-192 EEAAEPEAEMA
+192 EEAAEPEAEIA

-210 EVAEPEAA
+210 EPAEPEAEL
-218 VEEEA
+218 EEEA
-223 AAEESAEPEAA
+223 
-234 MEEGPAAEDA
+234 PA
-244 DEPEPRWRKSPQP
+244 
-257 TSPEAAMEEEPAAED
+257 EEPAA
-272 ADEPEAAMEEE
+272 PEAEV
-283 PAAEDADEPEAAIEE
+283 PEAE
-298 EPAAE
+298 
-303 DADEPEA
+303 
-310 AMEEEPAAED
+310 
-320 ADEPEAAMEEE
+320 
-331 TAVEEEEAP
+331 VEEDAP
-340 VEEAEPEDIVPLTRM
+340 VEEAEPEAEEIGAVRDSETAARYDASAVEVAPLSRM

-383 AMSLRKQINA
+383 AMSLRQQINS
-393 SLEAEGVHVT
+393 SLEAEGVRVT
-403 VNDLVIKA
+403 VNELVIKA

-425 YTDDGIRMND
+425 YSDDGIRMND
-435 NIDIGIAIAQE
+435 NIDVGIAIAQE

-454 MGCGG
+454 MDCGG

-519 SVAERAVVRDGKVTV
+519 SVTERPVVCDGKVTV
-534 ASIMNATLS
+534 ASMMNATLS

>member
-15 EEGTVIRWLVDEGS
+15 EEGTVIRWLVEEGAE
-29 DVAIGDAVAE
+29 VAMGDAVAE

-73 IAIVGD
+73 IAVVGD
-79 AGEDPAAAAAPEP
+79 AGEDPMAVATDSE
-92 GEADS
+92 GEAGPPDAPDAPDDS
-97 TDEPDEV
+97 V
-104 PVDPPEAEAPV
+104 AEAPAAEPAAP
-115 QSAPEPQVPE
+115 SASEPQAAE

-147 AEERGIDLSLIK
+147 AEEQGIDLSLIK

-168 RDDVLSFAPEPDEP
+168 RDDVLSFAPEPEEP
-182 EPEVAEEAPA
+182 EPQVEEEAPAEEIAEPEAEAADEPPAEETAEPEAEMEEEAPAEEAPEPEAEMEEEAPAEEAPEPEAEMPEEEAPADETAGPEAEMPEEEAPAEEAAEPVAEIEEEAPA
-192 EEAAEPEAEMA
+192 EEAAEPEAEM

-210 EVAEPEAA
+210 EPAEPEPEVAA
-218 VEEEA
+218 EA
-223 AAEESAEPEAA
+223 AGE
-234 MEEGPAAEDA
+234 M
-244 DEPEPRWRKSPQP
+244 
-257 TSPEAAMEEEPAAED
+257 
-272 ADEPEAAMEEE
+272 
-283 PAAEDADEPEAAIEE
+283 
-298 EPAAE
+298 
-303 DADEPEA
+303 
-310 AMEEEPAAED
+310 
-320 ADEPEAAMEEE
+320 
-331 TAVEEEEAP
+331 
-340 VEEAEPEDIVPLTRM
+340 VPLTRM

-393 SLEAEGVHVT
+393 SLEAEGVRVT

-425 YTDDGIRMND
+425 YSDDGIRMND

-454 MGCGG
+454 MDCGG
-459 KSLREVSA
+459 KSLRETSA

-534 ASIMNATLS
+534 ASMMNTTLS

>member
-1 MATQL
+1 
-6 NMPQMGYDM
+6 MPQMGYDM
-15 EEGTVIRWLVDEGS
+15 EEGTVIRWLVEEGAE
-29 DVAIGDAVAE
+29 VALGDAVAE

-54 GVLLKVL
+54 GVVLKIL

-79 AGEDPAAAAAPEP
+79 AGEDLTATDSAPEEETEPAAAPDDSAADAPAVE
-92 GEADS
+92 
-97 TDEPDEV
+97 TDP
-104 PVDPPEAEAPV
+104 
-115 QSAPEPQVPE
+115 QSAPE

-147 AEERGIDLSLIK
+147 AEEQGIDLSLIK

-168 RDDVLSFAPEPDEP
+168 RDDVLSFAPEPEEP
-182 EPEVAEEAPA
+182 EPEMKEEDAAEPEAVMEEEAPA
-192 EEAAEPEAEMA
+192 EDAAEPVAEMEEEEAPAEDAAEPEAVMEEEAPAEDAAEPEAEMEEEEAPAEDAAEPEAVMEEEAPAEDAAEPEAVMEEEAPAEDAAKPEAETA
-203 EEEAPAE
+203 EEEAPAKDA
-210 EVAEPEAA
+210 AEPEA
-218 VEEEA
+218 E
-223 AAEESAEPEAA
+223 
-234 MEEGPAAEDA
+234 M
-244 DEPEPRWRKSPQP
+244 
-257 TSPEAAMEEEPAAED
+257 
-272 ADEPEAAMEEE
+272 
-283 PAAEDADEPEAAIEE
+283 
-298 EPAAE
+298 
-303 DADEPEA
+303 
-310 AMEEEPAAED
+310 
-320 ADEPEAAMEEE
+320 
-331 TAVEEEEAP
+331 EEEEAP
-340 VEEAEPEDIVPLTRM
+340 AEDAAEPEAVMVPLTRM

-383 AMSLRKQINA
+383 AMSLRQQINS
-393 SLEAEGVHVT
+393 SLEAEGVRVT

-425 YTDDGIRMND
+425 YSDDGILMNE

-454 MGCGG
+454 MGCRG
-459 KSLREVSA
+459 KSLRQVSA

-478 GTLSAEEY
+478 GTLTAEEY

-519 SVAERAVVRDGKVTV
+519 SVADRAVVRDGKVTV
-534 ASIMNATLS
+534 ASVMNTTLS

>member
-1 MATQL
+1 
-6 NMPQMGYDM
+6 MPQMGYDM
-15 EEGTVIRWLVDEGS
+15 EEGTVIRWLVEEGAE
-29 DVAIGDAVAE
+29 VALGDAVAE

-54 GVLLKVL
+54 GVVLKIL

-79 AGEDPAAAAAPEP
+79 AGEDLTATDSAPEEETEPAAAPDDSVADAPAVE
-92 GEADS
+92 
-97 TDEPDEV
+97 TDP
-104 PVDPPEAEAPV
+104 
-115 QSAPEPQVPE
+115 QSAPE

-147 AEERGIDLSLIK
+147 AEEQGIDLSLIK

-168 RDDVLSFAPEPDEP
+168 RDDVLSFAPEPEEP
-182 EPEVAEEAPA
+182 EPEMKEEAAAEPVAEMAEEEAPAEDAAEPVAVMEEEEAPAEDAAEPVAEMEEEAPA
-192 EEAAEPEAEMA
+192 EEAAEPEAVMAEEEAPAEDAAEPEAEMA
-203 EEEAPAE
+203 EEEAPAKE
-210 EVAEPEAA
+210 AAEPEAVMA
-218 VEEEA
+218 EEEA
-223 AAEESAEPEAA
+223 PAEDAAEPEAV
-234 MEEGPAAEDA
+234 M
-244 DEPEPRWRKSPQP
+244 
-257 TSPEAAMEEEPAAED
+257 
-272 ADEPEAAMEEE
+272 
-283 PAAEDADEPEAAIEE
+283 
-298 EPAAE
+298 
-303 DADEPEA
+303 
-310 AMEEEPAAED
+310 
-320 ADEPEAAMEEE
+320 
-331 TAVEEEEAP
+331 
-340 VEEAEPEDIVPLTRM
+340 VPLTRM

-383 AMSLRKQINA
+383 AMSLRQQINS
-393 SLEAEGVHVT
+393 SLEAEGVRVT

-425 YTDDGIRMND
+425 YSDDGILMNE

-454 MGCGG
+454 MGCRG
-459 KSLREVSA
+459 KSLRQVSA

-478 GTLSAEEY
+478 GTLTAEEY

-519 SVAERAVVRDGKVTV
+519 SVADRAVVRDGKVTV
-534 ASIMNATLS
+534 ASVMNTTLS

>member
-1 MATQL
+1 
-6 NMPQMGYDM
+6 MPQMGYDM
-15 EEGTVIRWLVDEGS
+15 EEGTVIRWLVEEGA
-29 DVAIGDAVAE
+29 DVALGDAVAE

-73 IAIVGD
+73 IAVVGD
-79 AGEDPAAAAAPEP
+79 AGEDPMAVAADSE

-97 TDEPDEV
+97 ADAPDDSV
-104 PVDPPEAEAPV
+104 AEAPAAEPAAP
-115 QSAPEPQVPE
+115 SAPEPQAAE

-147 AEERGIDLSLIK
+147 AEEQGIDLSLIK

-168 RDDVLSFAPEPDEP
+168 RDDVLSFAPEPDESEP
-182 EPEVAEEAPA
+182 SIEEEAPTEPAAEPEAEIAEEAPVEEPAEPEMEQEAPAEETAEPEAEVDEEAVAEEAAEPEAEVDEEAVAEEATEPEAEMEEEAPA
-192 EEAAEPEAEMA
+192 EEPAEPEAEMA

-210 EVAEPEAA
+210 EAAEPVAE
-218 VEEEA
+218 
-223 AAEESAEPEAA
+223 
-234 MEEGPAAEDA
+234 M
-244 DEPEPRWRKSPQP
+244 
-257 TSPEAAMEEEPAAED
+257 
-272 ADEPEAAMEEE
+272 
-283 PAAEDADEPEAAIEE
+283 
-298 EPAAE
+298 
-303 DADEPEA
+303 
-310 AMEEEPAAED
+310 
-320 ADEPEAAMEEE
+320 
-331 TAVEEEEAP
+331 EEEAP
-340 VEEAEPEDIVPLTRM
+340 AEEPAEPEPEVAAEAAGEMVPLTRM

-393 SLEAEGVHVT
+393 SLDAEGVRVT

-425 YTDDGIRMND
+425 YSDDGIRMND

-454 MGCGG
+454 MDCGG
-459 KSLREVSA
+459 KSLRETSA

-534 ASIMNATLS
+534 ASVMNTTLS

>member
-15 EEGTVIRWLVDEGS
+15 EEGTVIRWLVQEGS

-79 AGEDPAAAAAPEP
+79 AGEDPEAAAAAPEP
-92 GEADS
+92 EEADS
-97 TDEPDEV
+97 TDEPE
-104 PVDPPEAEAPV
+104 EAADAPV
-115 QSAPEPQVPE
+115 AEEPAPKPVE

-147 AEERGIDLSLIK
+147 AEEQGIDLSLIK

-168 RDDVLSFAPEPDEP
+168 RDDVLSFTPEPDEP
-182 EPEVAEEAPA
+182 EPEVTEEEAPAEEAAEPEAEVEEEAPAEEAAEPEAAMEEEDAAEEAAEPEAEMEEEDAA

-210 EVAEPEAA
+210 EAAEPEPE
-218 VEEEA
+218 VTEEED
-223 AAEESAEPEAA
+223 AAEE
-234 MEEGPAAEDA
+234 
-244 DEPEPRWRKSPQP
+244 
-257 TSPEAAMEEEPAAED
+257 

-283 PAAEDADEPEAAIEE
+283 DAAGEVAEPEAA
-298 EPAAE
+298 
-303 DADEPEA
+303 EPEA
-310 AMEEEPAAED
+310 AMEEE
-320 ADEPEAAMEEE
+320 
-331 TAVEEEEAP
+331 AP
-340 VEEAEPEDIVPLTRM
+340 DEEAEPENIAPLTRM

-425 YTDDGIRMND
+425 YSDDGIRMND

>member
-1 MATQL
+1 
-6 NMPQMGYDM
+6 MPQMGYDM
-15 EEGTVIRWLVDEGS
+15 EEGTVIRWLVEEGA
-29 DVAIGDAVAE
+29 DVAMGDAVAE

-73 IAIVGD
+73 IAVVGD
-79 AGEDPAAAAAPEP
+79 AGEDPMAVAADSEGEAGPTDAPDDSVSDAPAAEPAAP
-92 GEADS
+92 
-97 TDEPDEV
+97 
-104 PVDPPEAEAPV
+104 
-115 QSAPEPQVPE
+115 SASEPQAAE

-147 AEERGIDLSLIK
+147 AEEQGIDLSLIK

-182 EPEVAEEAPA
+182 EPSIEEEAPTEPAAEPEAEIAEEAPVEEPAEPEAEMEQEAPAEEPAEPEAEVDEEAVA
-192 EEAAEPEAEMA
+192 EEAAEPEAEVDEEAVAEEATEPEAEM

-210 EVAEPEAA
+210 EPAEPEA
-218 VEEEA
+218 E
-223 AAEESAEPEAA
+223 
-234 MEEGPAAEDA
+234 M
-244 DEPEPRWRKSPQP
+244 
-257 TSPEAAMEEEPAAED
+257 
-272 ADEPEAAMEEE
+272 
-283 PAAEDADEPEAAIEE
+283 
-298 EPAAE
+298 
-303 DADEPEA
+303 
-310 AMEEEPAAED
+310 
-320 ADEPEAAMEEE
+320 
-331 TAVEEEEAP
+331 EEEAP
-340 VEEAEPEDIVPLTRM
+340 AEEPAEPEPEVAAEAAGEMVPLTRM

-383 AMSLRKQINA
+383 AMSLRQQINS
-393 SLEAEGVHVT
+393 SLEAEGVRVT

-425 YTDDGIRMND
+425 YSDDGIRMNN

-454 MGCGG
+454 MDCGG
-459 KSLREVSA
+459 KSLRETSA

-534 ASIMNATLS
+534 ASVMNTTLS

>member
-1 MATQL
+1 
-6 NMPQMGYDM
+6 MPQMGYDM
-15 EEGTVIRWLVDEGS
+15 EEGTVIRWLVEEGAE
-29 DVAIGDAVAE
+29 VALGDAVAE

-79 AGEDPAAAAAPEP
+79 AGEDLAAMDSASED
-92 GEADS
+92 EADS
-97 TDEPDEV
+97 TD
-104 PVDPPEAEAPV
+104 DPEDGVTDAPAAEMAP
-115 QSAPEPQVPE
+115 QSAREPQI
-125 PQQERTA
+125 ERTA

-147 AEERGIDLSLIK
+147 AEEQGIDLSLIK

-168 RDDVLSFAPEPDEP
+168 RDDVLSFTPEPDEP
-182 EPEVAEEAPA
+182 EEEMAEEAPAEEAVEPEAEMAEEEAPAEEAVEPEAEMAEEAPAEEAVEPEAEMAEEEAPAEEAAEPEAEMADEEAPAEEAAEPEAEMADEEAPAEETTEPEAEMAEEEAPA

-203 EEEAPAE
+203 EEEAPADE
-210 EVAEPEAA
+210 AAEPEAEMA
-218 VEEEA
+218 EEEA
-223 AAEESAEPEAA
+223 PAEEAAEPEAEMA
-234 MEEGPAAEDA
+234 
-244 DEPEPRWRKSPQP
+244 
-257 TSPEAAMEEEPAAED
+257 
-272 ADEPEAAMEEE
+272 
-283 PAAEDADEPEAAIEE
+283 
-298 EPAAE
+298 
-303 DADEPEA
+303 
-310 AMEEEPAAED
+310 
-320 ADEPEAAMEEE
+320 
-331 TAVEEEEAP
+331 EEEAG
-340 VEEAEPEDIVPLTRM
+340 EMVPLTRM

-383 AMSLRKQINA
+383 AMSLRQQINA
-393 SLEAEGVHVT
+393 SLEAEGVRVT

-411 CATALGLHPKFNAS
+411 CATALKLHAKFNAS
-425 YTDDGIRMND
+425 YSDDGIQMNK

-454 MGCGG
+454 MDCGG
-459 KSLREVSA
+459 KGLREVSA

-519 SVAERAVVRDGKVTV
+519 SVTERAVVRDGKVTV
-534 ASIMNATLS
+534 ASVMNTTLS

>member
-15 EEGTVIRWLVDEGS
+15 EEGTVIRWLVEEGS

-73 IAIVGD
+73 IGIVGD
-79 AGEDPAAAAAPEP
+79 AGEDPTAAAAPEP
-92 GEADS
+92 EEAGSTGEPEGDAADAPAS
-97 TDEPDEV
+97 
-104 PVDPPEAEAPV
+104 EAPV
-115 QSAPEPQVPE
+115 QSAAEPQDPE

-147 AEERGIDLSLIK
+147 AEEQGIDLSLIK

-168 RDDVLSFAPEPDEP
+168 RDDVLSFTPEPEEP
-182 EPEVAEEAPA
+182 EPEAAEEEAPA
-192 EEAAEPEAEMA
+192 EEAAEPEAVM

-210 EVAEPEAA
+210 EAAEPEAVMEEEA
-218 VEEEA
+218 TAEEAAEPEAEVEEETP
-223 AAEESAEPEAA
+223 AEEAAEPEAA
-234 MEEGPAAEDA
+234 MEEEVPAEPEVAEEEAPAEDA
-244 DEPEPRWRKSPQP
+244 
-257 TSPEAAMEEEPAAED
+257 A
-272 ADEPEAAMEEE
+272 EPEAAMEEE
-283 PAAEDADEPEAAIEE
+283 APAE
-298 EPAAE
+298 EPAEAE
-303 DADEPEA
+303 A
-310 AMEEEPAAED
+310 
-320 ADEPEAAMEEE
+320 
-331 TAVEEEEAP
+331 EEEEAP
-340 VEEAEPEDIVPLTRM
+340 AEEEAAPENIAPLTRM

-372 YYVSAEIDMTE
+372 YYVSAEIDMTG
-383 AMSLRKQINA
+383 AMSLRKQINS
-393 SLEAEGVHVT
+393 SLESEGVHVT

-425 YTDDGIRMND
+425 YSDDGIRMND
-435 NIDIGIAIAQE
+435 NIDVGIAIAQE

-454 MGCGG
+454 MDCSG
-459 KSLREVSA
+459 KSLRDVSA

>member
-1 MATQL
+1 
-6 NMPQMGYDM
+6 M
-15 EEGTVIRWLVDEGS
+15 EEGTVIRWLVQEGS

-61 VAEGTTVPVGET
+61 VSEGTTVPVGET
-73 IAIVGD
+73 IAVVGE
-79 AGEDPAAAAAPEP
+79 AGEDPAAVGPAPEEEPEPP
-92 GEADS
+92 GTPEDS
-97 TDEPDEV
+97 ITEEPA
-104 PVDPPEAEAPV
+104 AET
-115 QSAPEPQVPE
+115 APESPPE

-147 AEERGIDLSLIK
+147 AEEQGIDLSLIK

-182 EPEVAEEAPA
+182 EPQVEEEAPAEEATEPEAAMEEEAPAEEAAEPVAEVEEEAAEEETAEPEAAIEEEAPAEEAAEPVAEVEEEAAEEEAAEPVAEVEEEATIEEEAPEPVAEVEDEAPA
-192 EEAAEPEAEMA
+192 EEAAEPEAE
-203 EEEAPAE
+203 
-210 EVAEPEAA
+210 
-218 VEEEA
+218 EA
-223 AAEESAEPEAA
+223 AAPEN
-234 MEEGPAAEDA
+234 
-244 DEPEPRWRKSPQP
+244 
-257 TSPEAAMEEEPAAED
+257 
-272 ADEPEAAMEEE
+272 
-283 PAAEDADEPEAAIEE
+283 I
-298 EPAAE
+298 
-303 DADEPEA
+303 
-310 AMEEEPAAED
+310 
-320 ADEPEAAMEEE
+320 
-331 TAVEEEEAP
+331 AP
-340 VEEAEPEDIVPLTRM
+340 LSRM

-372 YYVSAEIDMTE
+372 YYVSAEIDMTG
-383 AMSLRKQINA
+383 AMSLRKQINS

-425 YTDDGIRMND
+425 YSDDGIRMND
-435 NIDIGIAIAQE
+435 GIDIGIAIAQE

-519 SVAERAVVRDGKVTV
+519 SVAERAVVRDSKVEV

>member
-1 MATQL
+1 
-6 NMPQMGYDM
+6 MPQMGYDM
-15 EEGTVIRWLVDEGS
+15 EEGTVIRWLVEEGS

-79 AGEDPAAAAAPEP
+79 AGEDPAAAAAPPEP
-92 GEADS
+92 EEADS
-97 TDEPDEV
+97 TGEPEEDATDA
-104 PVDPPEAEAPV
+104 PAAEAPV
-115 QSAPEPQVPE
+115 ESAPEPQAPE

-147 AEERGIDLSLIK
+147 AEEQGIDLSLIK

-168 RDDVLSFAPEPDEP
+168 RDDVLSFTPEPEEP
-182 EPEVAEEAPA
+182 EPEAAEKEAPA
-192 EEAAEPEAEMA
+192 EESAEPAAEVP

-210 EVAEPEAA
+210 EVAEPAAEIEEEAPAEEVAEPAAEVAEEEAPAEEAA
-218 VEEEA
+218 EPAAEVVEEEA
-223 AAEESAEPEAA
+223 PAEETA
-234 MEEGPAAEDA
+234 
-244 DEPEPRWRKSPQP
+244 
-257 TSPEAAMEEEPAAED
+257 EPAAE
-272 ADEPEAAMEEE
+272 
-283 PAAEDADEPEAAIEE
+283 
-298 EPAAE
+298 
-303 DADEPEA
+303 
-310 AMEEEPAAED
+310 
-320 ADEPEAAMEEE
+320 MEEE
-331 TAVEEEEAP
+331 TPPEEPTEAEAEEEEAP
-340 VEEAEPEDIVPLTRM
+340 AEEEAASENIVPLTRM

-372 YYVSAEIDMTE
+372 YYVSAEIDMTG
-383 AMSLRKQINA
+383 AMSLRKQINS
-393 SLEAEGVHVT
+393 SLESEGVHVT

-411 CATALGLHPKFNAS
+411 CATALRLHPKFNAS
-425 YTDDGIRMND
+425 YTDDGIRMNE
-435 NIDIGIAIAQE
+435 NIDVGIAIAQE

-454 MGCGG
+454 MDCGG
-459 KSLREVSA
+459 KSLRDVSA

>member
-1 MATQL
+1 
-6 NMPQMGYDM
+6 MPQMGYDM
-15 EEGTVIRWLVDEGS
+15 EEGTVIRWLVEEGAE
-29 DVAIGDAVAE
+29 VALGDAVAE

-54 GVLLKVL
+54 GVVLKVL

-79 AGEDPAAAAAPEP
+79 AGEDLTATDSAPEEETEPAAAPDDSAADAPAVE
-92 GEADS
+92 
-97 TDEPDEV
+97 TDP
-104 PVDPPEAEAPV
+104 
-115 QSAPEPQVPE
+115 QSAPE

-147 AEERGIDLSLIK
+147 AEEQGIDLSLIK

-168 RDDVLSFAPEPDEP
+168 RDDVLSFAPEPEEP
-182 EPEVAEEAPA
+182 EPEMK
-192 EEAAEPEAEMA
+192 EEAAAEPVAEMA

-210 EVAEPEAA
+210 EAAEPVA
-218 VEEEA
+218 VMA
-223 AAEESAEPEAA
+223 
-234 MEEGPAAEDA
+234 
-244 DEPEPRWRKSPQP
+244 
-257 TSPEAAMEEEPAAED
+257 
-272 ADEPEAAMEEE
+272 
-283 PAAEDADEPEAAIEE
+283 
-298 EPAAE
+298 
-303 DADEPEA
+303 
-310 AMEEEPAAED
+310 
-320 ADEPEAAMEEE
+320 
-331 TAVEEEEAP
+331 EEEAP
-340 VEEAEPEDIVPLTRM
+340 AEEAAEPKAVMAGEEAPAEEAAKPEAVMAEEEAPAEEAAEPVAVMAEEEAPAEEAAKPEAVMAEEEAPAEEAAEPVAVMAEEEAPAEEAAEPVAVMVPLTRM

-383 AMSLRKQINA
+383 AMSLRQQINS
-393 SLEAEGVHVT
+393 SLEAEGVRVT

-425 YTDDGIRMND
+425 YSDDGILMNE

-454 MGCGG
+454 MGCRG
-459 KSLREVSA
+459 KSLRQVSA

-478 GTLSAEEY
+478 GTLTAEEY

-519 SVAERAVVRDGKVTV
+519 SVADRAVVRDGKVTV
-534 ASIMNATLS
+534 ASVMNTTLS

-557 ILEIKRLL
+557 ILEIKRIL